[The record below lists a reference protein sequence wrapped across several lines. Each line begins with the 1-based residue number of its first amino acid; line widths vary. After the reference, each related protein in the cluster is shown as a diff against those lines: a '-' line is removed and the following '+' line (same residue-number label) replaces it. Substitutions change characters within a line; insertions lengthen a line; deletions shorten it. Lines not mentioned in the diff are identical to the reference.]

1 MKAMFD
7 LFKIFFKIGMFTLGG
22 GYAMVPIIEEEIV
35 EKNKWMSEDDFLD
48 VLAMAQSLPGPLAVN
63 TATFVGYRLK
73 KSRGAAICCIGTVMP
88 SFLIILVIASLMT
101 GFYQNPLVLKFF
113 MGVRPAV
120 AGLILTAV
128 FKLKKG
134 IDASLFSVVM
144 VLMSIT
150 CVAILGWSPIIVI
163 IVAAL
168 SGIFIYP
175 HTKWRV

>member
-1 MKAMFD
+1 MMK
-7 LFKIFFKIGMFTLGG
+7 LFRIFFKIGMFTLGG
-22 GYAMVPIIEEEIV
+22 GYAMVPLIEEEIV
-35 EKNKWMSEDDFLD
+35 EKNHWMTEDEFLD

-73 KSRGAAICCIGTVMP
+73 KTKGAAICCLGTVLP
-88 SFLIILVIASLMT
+88 SFLIILIIASLLT
-101 GFYQNPLVLKFF
+101 NVYSNPLVVKFF
-113 MGVRPAV
+113 KGIRPAV

-134 IDASLFSVVM
+134 IDASLFSIVM
-144 VLMSIT
+144 VLFAIF
-150 CVAILGWSPIIVI
+150 CVAVMEWSPILVIVI
-163 IVAAL
+163 AGL

>member
-1 MKAMFD
+1 MIK
-7 LFKIFFKIGMFTLGG
+7 LFKIFFRIGLFTLGG
-22 GYAMVPIIEEEIV
+22 GYAMVPVIEAEIV
-35 EKNKWMSEDDFLD
+35 DKNKWMTEDEFLD

-73 KSRGAAICCIGTVMP
+73 KTKGAAICCFATVMP
-88 SFLIILVIASLMT
+88 SFLVILVIASLLSN
-101 GFYQNPLVLKFF
+101 FYGNPMVMKFF

-134 IDASLFSVVM
+134 IDASLFSIVM
-144 VLMSIT
+144 VLFAIF
-150 CVAILGWSPIIVI
+150 CVAVMGWTPIFVI
-163 IVAAL
+163 IIAAL

>member
-1 MKAMFD
+1 MMK
-7 LFKIFFKIGMFTLGG
+7 LFRIFFKIGLFTLGG
-22 GYAMVPIIEEEIV
+22 GYAMVPVIEAEIV
-35 EKNKWMSEDDFLD
+35 EKNNWMTEDDFLD

-73 KSRGAAICCIGTVMP
+73 KTRGAAICCLGTVMP
-88 SFLIILVIASLMT
+88 SFLAILVIASLLSN
-101 GFYQNPLVLKFF
+101 FYNNPMLIKFF

-134 IDASLFSVVM
+134 IDASLFSIVM
-144 VLMSIT
+144 VLFAIF
-150 CVAILGWSPIIVI
+150 CVAVMSWTPIVVI
-163 IVAAL
+163 IIAAL
-168 SGIFIYP
+168 SGIYIYP